1 MDRLLSAPDPLVHS
15 VLVALCDDD
24 RVQARALRYLAE
36 LQSYAAQLASAAA
49 AAAASSPS
57 DSAGGG
63 GGAAAVTNP
72 RKRKAPPSE
81 PGQLG
86 MQLCIQCKHAFT
98 PADNSDKACF
108 YHDGELE
115 LCEDHP
121 LWADW
126 DEAVGGPYDTL
137 ANQEDH
143 PEAFAWSEW
152 NEDALRN
159 SPLAPHAAPLPPG
172 PLAPPSSDSGSL
184 VPGW

>member
-36 LQSYAAQLASAAA
+36 LQSYAAQLASAGAV
-49 AAAASSPS
+49 ASSPS

-63 GGAAAVTNP
+63 GGAVAAVTNP
-72 RKRKAPPSE
+72 RKRKALASE

-115 LCEDHP
+115 LLEDHA

-126 DEAVGGPYDTL
+126 DEAVGGPHDSL
-137 ANQEDH
+137 ENQEDH
-143 PEAFAWSEW
+143 PEAFAWSE
-152 NEDALRN
+152 
-159 SPLAPHAAPLPPG
+159 
-172 PLAPPSSDSGSL
+172 
-184 VPGW
+184 